1 MYKAARLATSGA
13 TCQAQ
18 ALTFITTTSPGTTT
32 ITTFE
37 GNTFSFTPPGN
48 TVFNLDIAVRGP
60 ITIGSNT
67 TVIAR
72 G

>member
-1 MYKAARLATSGA
+1 MYKAARLATSGV

-18 ALTFITTTSPGTTT
+18 ALTIITGSGPGATT

-37 GNTFSFTPPGN
+37 GNTFSFTPPAS
-48 TVFNLDIAVRGP
+48 TVINLDIAVRGP
-60 ITIGSNT
+60 ITIGANT
-67 TVIAR
+67 TVIAK